1 MSDCKITKSKSGKI
15 NGILN
20 QEENPSELFQQI
32 FNTPTLSLNESIE
45 VYKNVYAD
53 KIQDKVMYQIV
64 GEKGAQNLDQS
75 EEVTFRLDNLIIA
88 KEMES
93 KLGLT
98 EEDWQ
103 KTKYKLE
110 DKKKLFLVTGWQ
122 RGADLKW
129 RYEILDGTFKNAEL
143 TDSKLVDNLNDIHEY
158 SISDLYDNKDLFKA
172 FPQLNNVK
180 VLLFSGNE
188 QQKGLSMATDNS
200 NIYINKN
207 YYGLSKSDRLFS
219 ENEQRTSFL
228 HELQHISASIEG
240 FQAGGNPQEY
250 SARIIKYFTEIREQD
265 DKGITDANGEREFG
279 EFLQKAINENSNI
292 FFEKDINKIAK
303 DSRSA
308 DLVATLMGIDMYN
321 RLVGEVE
328 ARNAEERMS
337 MSTEERKQKLLEE
350 TEDVAREDQI
360 FINQDI
366 DNIQENSV
374 IEPTATFNGFNTYA
388 EAVKNTPIN
397 EVIKIDIEGVNVAEI
412 TNNGDINDLIR
423 QDILADQ
430 RELSPNGS
438 IVYIT
443 KGNSLVKKL
452 VNAEIAREIV
462 KGRVNEQGNIIARE
476 KVELTEVSEDFNK
489 NKKEFGEE
497 TALVILGAKI
507 LKENTPVFGNNR
519 IIDYSIEIPSDNVL
533 MTKLKNLLQELG
545 IKTMSLETWAEN
557 YKKRTGELPN
567 VNALSDIT
575 NKVIAFANGEITQDA
590 LTEEAIH
597 FITFALKREEIQPLL
612 DMIHKTDEWKEYA
625 QQYTEIYKGD
635 DFLVRKEILDKVL
648 KNYVQKQQEQTTL
661 QGQSITRRLVE
672 LLDKFFTQVR
682 ELFKPK
688 HQQQLEKFAEEF
700 YQKLMAEELY
710 SELSPEQFDGN
721 KMVMYQA
728 APDAIY
734 DQLTKTVDSFA
745 LLDKE
750 TGKQNKFELSLIDLE
765 NRDEL
770 NQLRT
775 VAAITA
781 LIKTKIKHLTKRGK
795 QEGFL
800 SREEQ
805 VVYDVAI
812 NELAP
817 TLGKLKNIVEEKV
830 TGNTSLKQKVLKEAT
845 ETMTA
850 LSELTTALNEDNE
863 RVFNTLVEDIAIQT
877 GLTPE
882 MIEVLKGEMR
892 TLQRDTNQFFV
903 LYGSL
908 SQAQNSILNI
918 LSVVTS
924 DMEREA
930 TIQFDRR
937 QSEFINQAKSIGF
950 TDEEIANNLQKF
962 KDGYYFV
969 SQWDF
974 EAMEKER
981 AFFKAE
987 SYNEITGENKTQEDF
1002 LKDEIALIKKLSKKE
1017 QVTYNFKVKEKVD
1030 KSGMQLDRLTEEE
1043 RVKADFLTAG
1053 FSEKTKLFLANQAK
1067 RKGEVMQ
1074 RVKENKGASMED
1086 NFMLK
1091 EIANQRQRMSNPYDE
1106 SGYLYKGLAID
1117 LEGNITLSKNF
1128 QNLLKDSDKERAT
1141 TIVELAEYNKSIVAQ
1156 YKEKERLEG
1165 KQQVPQSFIDKIQ
1178 EIRSSENIEDIN
1190 KATDFLRLNTRISYN
1205 SNFWELF
1212 EKTNGLVDK
1221 LRESSNPK
1229 AKGIADVIQRERI
1242 RLKNI
1247 LKEHRDYNNPSQ
1259 IDFENMEGAES
1270 TIKDI
1275 MDTLDHQYEKAK
1287 SYIKDESII
1296 QKVSNSESIV
1306 NEAYKNI
1313 IDDRGLKVTDRK
1325 TYEEK
1330 LDFILRHVT
1339 PNNRAKILRTSENF
1353 IRYKRGLYD
1362 KVPKSFEKFYNESQN
1377 IEDFQ
1382 ENVEVYNDIISYA
1395 ESMLLPYFKELKPT
1409 NFDMG
1414 EFITDLVSAKTEAE
1428 FNEIIEKAEYIS
1440 VTPSY
1445 ALIDAEDNSRLNT
1458 EYTRA
1463 YEAGE
1468 PTVNLDYKGGIFK
1481 SKKYKE
1487 MFAPDSNGNA
1497 TKNIKEKQ
1505 LLDLAVSF
1513 WADSIEA
1520 AGMTGKHSKFQ
1531 LPGIRRNDLARKG
1544 QLIKNFSVQNLKE
1557 SIKDIITVREDDPI
1571 FGQSADTSTR
1581 GALKV
1586 PRIGFSKLESAEEVT
1601 DEILY
1606 SLMHTANQAEKRKQ
1620 RIASLYKVEAVK
1632 TRLKGASY
1640 GDKSGEATDA
1650 YRMVDDFTRYNIYGQ
1665 TETFQWETDFFGLS
1679 SKKYNIAPVIKHF
1692 QSWTRLVGIGF
1703 STLVPLTSFL
1713 QGATNF
1719 LVENIVGDRINPAAS
1734 RLASKK
1740 VGQLVATAVKEEFM
1754 SDIKTKSELNL
1765 LMQFFGLGN
1774 PINNFKNTNS
1784 GRVMRGL
1791 ALENSAYFS
1800 HFMGDVPLTAQTLMT
1815 VLYDFKVISDPKTGE
1830 IKLQSYS
1837 EWRNDNRALV
1847 ITENK
1852 PPATEKQALS
1862 EWKANQNYLYNYLEI
1877 EKDSKGEIIGMKMS
1891 DEYTNLFVGKE
1902 KYATERLNFVK
1913 RKIQVVKQEIDN
1925 QIPEEDKA
1933 NIQRHAIYSFVS
1945 MFKGFLITSINKRFK
1960 QRHNS
1965 FHTNEMEEGT
1975 YRGTS
1980 DFLGALINKGR
1991 KGSFKDF
1998 WKEQYKEFDGGY
2010 KVKKVDGEWGLYDTN
2025 KEGAPL
2031 LFKSQ
2036 DKAFVERAHA
2046 QLQVRAT
2053 QMRQTSLK
2061 RVALDFAITASL
2073 ATIALLAK
2081 QIADDD
2087 EDDDYTKEFLA
2098 YMTYRLAVETT
2109 SQSTGLPGQLYSFIE
2124 SPTAG
2129 LSQINNLMNAGDL
2142 FSGEEV
2148 SRGTYRGYSEREALL
2163 YRSVPVMKEYFRLYE
2178 IDRQRQDYKR
2188 YNKHFIDNFNV
2199 AALMFDEESRK

>member
-1 MSDCKITKSKSGKI
+1 MSKITCFNNTKLEDVFNSNKVTEQFEENAAVNTIRAEYETILAELNAIKEELGIPTEKSKIITSKI
-15 NGILN
+15 KF
-20 QEENPSELFQQI
+20 QKEES
-32 FNTPTLSLNESIE
+32 
-45 VYKNVYAD
+45 
-53 KIQDKVMYQIV
+53 KIMFQIV
-64 GEKGAQNLDQS
+64 GEKGASNIEQYQQS
-75 EEVTFRLDNLIIA
+75 LNQA
-88 KEMES
+88 
-93 KLGLT
+93 
-98 EEDWQ
+98 
-103 KTKYKLE
+103 
-110 DKKKLFLVTGWQ
+110 KKLDEEGVSINEIEKQTGWFKNEQGQWKYFSNEILNEFLDISQ
-122 RGADLKW
+122 RRNETVDLK
-129 RYEILDGTFKNAEL
+129 EILKK
-143 TDSKLVDNLNDIHEY
+143 DSLL
-158 SISDLYDNKDLFKA
+158 LKA
-172 FPQLNNVK
+172 YPELNNVK
-180 VLLFSGNE
+180 VEFYEGTKGSDFRGNATIDGTIAKVGETTMLFTR
-188 QQKGLSMATDNS
+188 TDS
-200 NIYINKN
+200 LV
-207 YYGLSKSDRLFS
+207 GTDSKS
-219 ENEQRTSFL
+219 TIG
-228 HELQHISASIEG
+228 HEVAHLLQSVEG
-240 FQAGGNPQEY
+240 FARGGNPNAFVKIASEIAGVLETDTEENAREKINSLDISVLNKDEKKIITLVKEVIRTNKIKLLKDSYYLLQGEIDARAVELAMKLKQTAKTNIDFNYSNLISLLGEY
-250 SARIIKYFTEIREQD
+250 
-265 DKGITDANGEREFG
+265 
-279 EFLQKAINENSNI
+279 ENIDLVNQSINI
-292 FFEKDINKIAK
+292 FID
-303 DSRSA
+303 
-308 DLVATLMGIDMYN
+308 DLNL
-321 RLVGEVE
+321 
-328 ARNAEERMS
+328 S
-337 MSTEERKQKLLEE
+337 KPFQKES
-350 TEDVAREDQI
+350 VS
-360 FINQDI
+360 
-366 DNIQENSV
+366 QEPS
-374 IEPTATFNGFNTYA
+374 ATFNGFNTYT

-397 EVIKIDIEGVNVAEI
+397 DIIKIDIEGVNVAEI

-438 IVYIT
+438 IVYVT
-443 KGNSLVKKL
+443 KGNSLAKKL
-452 VNAEIAREIV
+452 VNAEITREIV
-462 KGRVNEQGNIIARE
+462 KGRVNEQGNIVARE

-497 TALVILGAKI
+497 AAITLLASQIVVN
-507 LKENTPVFGNNR
+507 NTPAFGNNR
-519 IIDYSIEIPSDNVL
+519 IIDYSIEIPNDNVL
-533 MTKLKNLLQELG
+533 MAKLKNLLQELG
-545 IKTMSLETWAEN
+545 VKTMSLETWAES

-567 VNALSDIT
+567 ANALSDIT

-590 LTEEAIH
+590 LTEEVMH
-597 FITFALKREEIQPLL
+597 FVVEGLNQEEIQPLL
-612 DMIHKTDEWKEYA
+612 DMIHKTDEWKQYA
-625 QQYTEIYKGD
+625 QQYTEIYKD
-635 DFLVRKEILDKVL
+635 DAVVRKEILGKVL
-648 KNYVQKQQEQTTL
+648 KNYIQNQQEQSTL

-672 LLDKFFTQVR
+672 LLDKFFAQIR
-682 ELFKPK
+682 GLFKPK
-688 HQQQLEKFAEEF
+688 HQTQLDNFKEEI

-710 SELSPEQFDGN
+710 SEISPEQFDGN
-721 KMVMYQA
+721 KMVMYQT
-728 APDAIY
+728 APDTIY
-734 DQLTKTVDSFA
+734 DQLTKTVESFTR
-745 LLDKE
+745 LDKE
-750 TGKQNKFELSLIDLE
+750 TGRQNKFELSLIDIE

-775 VAAITA
+775 VASITA

-800 SREEQ
+800 SVEEQ
-805 VVYDVAI
+805 LVYDVAI

-817 TLGKLKNIVEEKV
+817 ALGKLKNIVEEKV
-830 TGNTSLKQKVLKEAT
+830 TGNTSLKQKVLKEAA
-845 ETMTA
+845 ETITA

-863 RVFNTLVEDIAIQT
+863 RIFNTLVEDVASQT
-877 GLTPE
+877 GLTSE
-882 MIEVLKGEMR
+882 MTEVLKAEMR
-892 TLQRDTNQFFV
+892 TLQRDTNQFFA

-908 SQAQNSILNI
+908 SQAQNPILNI
-918 LSVVTS
+918 MSVVTS
-924 DMEREA
+924 DMERES

-937 QSEFINQAKSIGF
+937 QSKFINQAKSIGF

-974 EAMEKER
+974 EAIEKER

-987 SYNEITGENKTQEDF
+987 AYNEITGGNTTQEDF
-1002 LKDEIALIKKLSKKE
+1002 LKDEIILIKKLSKKE
-1017 QVTYNFKVKEKVD
+1017 QNTYNFKVKEKVD

-1043 RVKADFLTAG
+1043 RKKADILTVG

-1074 RVKENKGASMED
+1074 RVKENGGASMED

-1091 EIANQRQRMSNPYDE
+1091 EIAKQRQKMSNPYDE
-1106 SGYLYKGLAID
+1106 SGYLYKGLVID
-1117 LEGNITLSKNF
+1117 SEGNVSRSKNF
-1128 QNLLKDSDKERAT
+1128 ETLDKDYDKERAT
-1141 TIVELAEYNKSIVAQ
+1141 TIVELAEYNKNIVAQ
-1156 YKEKERLEG
+1156 YKEKENLEG

-1178 EIRSSENIEDIN
+1178 EIRSSGNIEDIN
-1190 KATDFLRLNTRISYN
+1190 RATDFLRLNTRISYN
-1205 SNFWELF
+1205 SNFWDSF
-1212 EKTNGLVDK
+1212 EKTSGLVDK
-1221 LRESSNPK
+1221 LRENSDPK
-1229 AKGIADVIQRERI
+1229 ANGIADVIQRERT

-1275 MDTLDHQYEKAK
+1275 MDTLEHQYEKAK
-1287 SYIKDESII
+1287 SYIKDEELI
-1296 QKVSNSESIV
+1296 QKVSNSESIT

-1313 IDDRGLKVTDRK
+1313 LEDRGLEVVDRK

-1362 KVPKSFEKFYNESQN
+1362 KVPKSFEKFYNESQE
-1377 IEDFQ
+1377 IEEFQ
-1382 ENVEVYNDIISYA
+1382 ENIEVYNDVISYA
-1395 ESMLLPYFKELKPT
+1395 ESMLLPYFKELKPI
-1409 NFDMG
+1409 NFNMG
-1414 EFITDLVSAKTEAE
+1414 EFINKLVSAKTELD
-1428 FNEIIEKAEYIS
+1428 FNRIIEESEYIS

-1445 ALIDAEDNSRLNT
+1445 ALIDAEDNNRLNP

-1481 SKKYKE
+1481 SKTYKE
-1487 MFAPDSNGNA
+1487 MFAPDSNGNS
-1497 TKNIKEKQ
+1497 TINVKEKQ

-1520 AGMTGKHSKFQ
+1520 VGMTGKHSKFQ
-1531 LPGIRRNDLARKG
+1531 LPGIRRSDLARKG

-1571 FGQSADTSTR
+1571 FGQSADISTR

-1586 PRIGFSKLESAEEVT
+1586 PRIGFSKLETAEEVT

-1620 RIASLYKVEAVK
+1620 RIASLNKIEAVK

-1640 GDKSGEATDA
+1640 GDKSGESTTA
-1650 YRMVDDFTRYNIYGQ
+1650 YRMVDDFTRYNTYGQ

-1679 SKKYNIAPVIKHF
+1679 SKKYNIAPIIKHF

-1713 QGATNF
+1713 QGSTNF
-1719 LVENIVGDRINPAAS
+1719 LVENIVGDRINPTAS

-1740 VGQLVATAVKEEFM
+1740 VGQLVSRAVKEEFM

-1774 PINNFKNTNS
+1774 PIDNFKNTNS

-1815 VLYDFKVISDPKTGE
+1815 VLYDFKIIEVKNADGEVINK
-1830 IKLQSYS
+1830 KLQSYS
-1837 EWRNDNRALV
+1837 EWRNENRALV
-1847 ITENK
+1847 ITGEK
-1852 PPATEKQALS
+1852 IPATEKQALL
-1862 EWKANQNYLYNYLEI
+1862 EWKENQKYLYNYLEV
-1877 EKDSKGEIIGMKMS
+1877 EKDAIGEITGMKMN
-1891 DEYTNLFVGKE
+1891 DDYTKIFAGKE
-1902 KYATERLNFVK
+1902 KYATERLNFIK
-1913 RKIQVVKQEIDN
+1913 RKIQVVKQEVDN
-1925 QIPEEDKA
+1925 QIPNEDKA

-2010 KVKKVDGEWGLYDTN
+2010 KVKQIDGEWGLYDTN

-2061 RVALDFAITASL
+2061 RVALDFAVTASL

-2087 EDDDYTKEFLA
+2087 EDDDYTKEFMA